1 MLHMHYVNKV
11 SYNKT
16 ITAVLVNAMLK
27 QTAKYISLS
36 NDGQIIAHVLTSKTA
51 MIVKFQLY
59 IIRDR
64 SDFWKEMSTL

>member
-1 MLHMHYVNKV
+1 MHYVNKV

-16 ITAVLVNAMLK
+16 ITAVLVDAMLK
-27 QTAKYISLS
+27 LTSKYISLR
-36 NDGQIIAHVLTSKTA
+36 NDGQIIVHVLTSKTA